1 MKLSTKIISL
11 MTLMAVL
18 TGLIVGGVT
27 LQLMS
32 RSFDEYLMQTSKA
45 EISVWEERY
54 EAYYTE
60 NGNSWEG
67 VQDEF
72 SSSTL
77 QTPYG
82 VVRQQME
89 LSVILIAP
97 DGTILTCPDTE
108 SDKVGLKVKTRL
120 LEHGYPIYEE
130 GSQRL
135 IGYLLPADYIGDRFW
150 YLTDSYLAD
159 TRRSVVL
166 GVVATIVLAII
177 LGWIF
182 ARNLTRPLDKLILSV
197 RRIAQGSTNEKV
209 DIENDDEIGELA
221 LAFNQ
226 MSTELSRANDA
237 RVQMFADISHELR
250 TPITAI
256 AGTLENKLVKNEAC
270 SPEDLS
276 ALYDEMLRLGGM
288 VTELQNISR
297 LDAGHM
303 PISKTLIDFKSFVE
317 DFVVLFEADAET
329 RNITVKVEFADKLPY
344 CYADPERLKQIVLNL
359 VSNALRY
366 TTDGGIV
373 ILKAWAD
380 KEDFIFSVAD
390 TGIGMSE
397 EECQHVFDRFYRSDR
412 SRARE
417 TGGTGLGMAITQ
429 GLVLAHDGKIEV
441 KSQKDVGTTFTVYL
455 PLYDEKAEVKKEK
468 AEAKEAKRKR

>member
-1 MKLSTKIISL
+1 
-11 MTLMAVL
+11 
-18 TGLIVGGVT
+18 
-27 LQLMS
+27 
-32 RSFDEYLMQTSKA
+32 
-45 EISVWEERY
+45 
-54 EAYYTE
+54 
-60 NGNSWEG
+60 
-67 VQDEF
+67 
-72 SSSTL
+72 
-77 QTPYG
+77 
-82 VVRQQME
+82 
-89 LSVILIAP
+89 
-97 DGTILTCPDTE
+97 
-108 SDKVGLKVKTRL
+108 
-120 LEHGYPIYEE
+120 
-130 GSQRL
+130 
-135 IGYLLPADYIGDRFW
+135 
-150 YLTDSYLAD
+150 
-159 TRRSVVL
+159 
-166 GVVATIVLAII
+166 
-177 LGWIF
+177 
-182 ARNLTRPLDKLILSV
+182 LTRPLDKLILSV
-197 RRIAQGSTNEKV
+197 RRIGQGSTTEKV

-226 MSTELSRANDA
+226 MSTELARANDA

-270 SPEDLS
+270 SPEDIS

-303 PISKTLIDFKSFVE
+303 PISKTLINFKSFVE

-329 RNITVKVEFADKLPY
+329 RNISVKVEFADKLPY

-366 TTDGGIV
+366 TTDGGVV
-373 ILKAWAD
+373 ILNAWSD
-380 KEDFIFSVAD
+380 KENFIFAVSD
-390 TGIGMSE
+390 TGIGMTE

-455 PLYDEKAEVKKEK
+455 PLYDEKAEAKKEK
-468 AEAKEAKRKR
+468 AEAKKKK

>member
-32 RSFDEYLMQTSKA
+32 RSFDEYLLQTSKA
-45 EISVWEERY
+45 EISTWEERY
-54 EAYYTE
+54 VAYYSE
-60 NGNSWEG
+60 NGNSWAG
-67 VQDEF
+67 VQEQF

-77 QTPYG
+77 QLPYG
-82 VVRQQME
+82 LIRQQVE
-89 LSVILIAP
+89 LSVILVDP
-97 DGTILTCPDTE
+97 NGTILTCPE
-108 SDKVGLKVKTRL
+108 EEADKIGQKVKNRL
-120 LEHGYPIYEE
+120 LEHGYPIYEL
-130 GSQRL
+130 GTQNL

-166 GVVATIVLAII
+166 GVAVTIILAII
-177 LGWIF
+177 LGWFF

-197 RRIAQGSTNEKV
+197 RRIGQGSTTEKV

-226 MSTELSRANDA
+226 MSTELARANDA

-270 SPEDLS
+270 SPEDIS
-276 ALYDEMLRLGGM
+276 ALDDEMLRLGGM

-303 PISKTLIDFKSFVE
+303 PISKTLINFKSFVE

-329 RNITVKVEFADKLPY
+329 RNISVKVEFADKLPY

-366 TTDGGIV
+366 TTDGGVV
-373 ILKAWAD
+373 ILNAWSD
-380 KEDFIFSVAD
+380 KENFIFAVSD
-390 TGIGMSE
+390 TGIGMTE

-455 PLYDEKAEVKKEK
+455 PLYDEKAEAKKEK
-468 AEAKEAKRKR
+468 AEAKKKK

>member
-72 SSSTL
+72 SSSMV

-130 GSQRL
+130 GSQQL

-366 TTDGGIV
+366 TTDGGVV
-373 ILKAWAD
+373 ILNAWAD
-380 KEDFIFSVAD
+380 KEYFIFSVAD

-429 GLVLAHDGKIEV
+429 GLVFAHDGKIEV

-455 PLYDEKAEVKKEK
+455 PLYDEKAEAKKEK
-468 AEAKEAKRKR
+468 AEAKEAKKKR

>member
-72 SSSTL
+72 SSSMV

-130 GSQRL
+130 GSQHL

-288 VTELQNISR
+288 VTELKNISR

-366 TTDGGIV
+366 TTDGGVV
-373 ILKAWAD
+373 ILNAWAD
-380 KEDFIFSVAD
+380 KEYFIFSVAD

-455 PLYDEKAEVKKEK
+455 PLYDEKAEAKKEK
-468 AEAKEAKRKR
+468 AEAKEAKKKR

>member
-72 SSSTL
+72 SSSMV

-130 GSQRL
+130 GSQQL

-366 TTDGGIV
+366 TTDGGVV
-373 ILKAWAD
+373 ILNAWAD
-380 KEDFIFSVAD
+380 KEYFIFSVAD

-455 PLYDEKAEVKKEK
+455 PLYDEKAEAKKEK
-468 AEAKEAKRKR
+468 AEAKEAKKKR